1 MTTVHHTAV
10 ITSDLDA
17 SLRFWRDG
25 LGFDVLMD
33 GDFDGDWPH
42 LFGARTE
49 RLHSVFL
56 GPHDGTDAGIVE
68 LVVFDGVASVDDAAE
83 RVPLAT
89 GFFLVSL
96 QAELSVVLPRLADL
110 GLGGEPRIA
119 EVAPG
124 VRLCTVVDPNG
135 VLVEL
140 MDGAQL

>member
-1 MTTVHHTAV
+1 MSRVHHTAI

-33 GDFDGDWPH
+33 GDFDGEWPS
-42 LFGARTE
+42 LFGADTK

-56 GPHDGTDAGIVE
+56 GAPDHADAGIVE
-68 LVVFDGVASVDDAAE
+68 LVAFAGVDGPDRTGE
-83 RVPLAT
+83 RQPLAT

-96 QAELSVVLPRLADL
+96 HAELDDVLPRLAEL
-110 GLGGEPRIA
+110 GLGGEPRVT

-124 VRLCTVVDPNG
+124 VRLCTVTDPTG

-140 MDGAQL
+140 MDGAAL